1 MDHHLPTP
9 PPAAAGDPTGRDSA
23 GPLPDDIV
31 ELLNASIATPSPG
44 DALSIARVKRRV
56 LARIAEDQR
65 AQHLTVRAEDGAWQA
80 FGPGLTLKVLHEAAG
95 IMSYLVRL
103 APGAALPPHRHPVDE
118 ECVVLEGSLRIGELE
133 VGAGGFH
140 LGRQDV
146 LHMPIVSEHGA
157 LIFLRGAA
165 PELAHLL

>member
-1 MDHHLPTP
+1 MDPRHPTP
-9 PPAAAGDPTGRDSA
+9 GRDDA
-23 GPLPDDIV
+23 PLPDDIL
-31 ELLNASIATPSPG
+31 ELLSASAVATTPG

-56 LARIAEDQR
+56 LARIAEEQR
-65 AQHLTVRAEDGAWQA
+65 TQHLTVRAEDGAWQP
-80 FGPGLTLKVLHEAAG
+80 FGPGLTLKVLHEQG
-95 IMSYLVRL
+95 GTMSYLVRL

-118 ECVVLEGSLRIGELE
+118 ECVVLEGMLRIGELE

-157 LIFLRGAA
+157 LIFLRGAT

>member
-1 MDHHLPTP
+1 MTDH
-9 PPAAAGDPTGRDSA
+9 PAPSAADS
-23 GPLPDDIV
+23 PDADAVLDADIIDI
-31 ELLNASIATPSPG
+31 LNHSVSASAPG
-44 DALSIARVKRRV
+44 DALSIARVKRKL
-56 LARIAEDQR
+56 LAHIAEEQR
-65 AQHLTVRAEDGAWQA
+65 TQHLTVRAADGQWQA
-80 FGPGLTLKVLHEAAG
+80 FGPGLTLKVLHEHEG

-103 APGAALPPHRHPVDE
+103 APGAMLPPHRHPVDE

-146 LHMPIVSEHGA
+146 LHMPIVSEQGA

-165 PELAHLL
+165 PEAALLI

>member
-1 MDHHLPTP
+1 MMDQPTHP
-9 PPAAAGDPTGRDSA
+9 DLGADA
-23 GPLPDDIV
+23 PLDADIV
-31 ELLNASIATPSPG
+31 ELLDASVTASTQG
-44 DALSIARVKRRV
+44 DVMSIARVKRRV

-65 AQHLTVRAEDGAWQA
+65 GQHLTVRAADGQWQP
-80 FGPGLTLKVLHEAAG
+80 FGPGLSLKVLHECNG

-103 APGAALPPHRHPVDE
+103 APGAKLPAHRHPIDE
-118 ECVVLEGSLRIGELE
+118 ECVVLEGLLRIGEIE

-146 LHMPIVSEHGA
+146 LHMPIVSERGA

-165 PELAHLL
+165 PEAALLV

>member
-1 MDHHLPTP
+1 MTDHLIPDTDNGAEPTTLD
-9 PPAAAGDPTGRDSA
+9 A
-23 GPLPDDIV
+23 DIV
-31 ELLNASIATPSPG
+31 DLLNGSVTATTQG

-65 AQHLTVRAEDGAWQA
+65 GQHVTVRAADGQWQP
-80 FGPGLTLKVLHEAAG
+80 FGPGLSLKVLHENDG

-103 APGAALPPHRHPVDE
+103 APGAKLPAHRHPIDE

-140 LGRQDV
+140 LGKQDV

-165 PELAHLL
+165 PEAALLV